1 MKVVHWTW
9 GNTSGMHRAAESICE
24 AEKRLGLDS
33 RLAWTDS
40 PDYQD
45 AIFADVHVGHTF
57 IPAEV
62 WAQRPDLTLVW
73 VAHATPEVVF
83 QSAVEEAKGNRY
95 GHGDPLMLIQYW
107 MQHSDAIVT
116 FWPRHHEIWKSL
128 CDKRTLVKCIPL
140 GVDKLFWND
149 KVPSMGKFVGN
160 PSVLTCENN
169 YVIKWP
175 LDLFVAWPWVQREV
189 HGARLHATNLPQDV
203 HRQFFPLV
211 NRNGSSFSSYISA
224 TRWSHPQ
231 LRNALRSVDYYVGLV
246 RYGDFNRMS
255 LEAAACGTK
264 LISYEGNPYADFW
277 VSEGDQRRL
286 AIQLTDILRGDA
298 EARVDK
304 EPVPDI
310 DETATQMK
318 ALYELLLS
326 ERKQGVYKHFHRPLE
341 AALRDKESWIESMV
355 PVQPLS
361 QCESGQARLDRTI
374 LGNWE

>member
-1 MKVVHWTW
+1 MKITHWTW

-45 AIFADVHVGHTF
+45 ALFADVHVGHTF

-62 WAQRPDLTLVW
+62 WQQRPNLSLIW

-83 QSAVEEAKGNRY
+83 QTTVEEATLKGY

-107 MQHSDAIVT
+107 LQHADAIVT
-116 FWPRHHEIWKSL
+116 FWPRHQAIWKSL
-128 CDKRTLVKCIPL
+128 CDKRTLVECFPL

-149 KVPSMGKFVGN
+149 RVPSQGKFVGN

-169 YVIKWP
+169 YSIKWP
-175 LDLFVAWPWVQREV
+175 LDLFMAWPWVQREV
-189 HGARLHATNLPQDV
+189 HSVRLHATNLPQNV
-203 HRQFFPLV
+203 HRCFFPLV
-211 NRNGSSFSSYISA
+211 NRNGSSFSCYISA
-224 TRWSHPQ
+224 TRFSHME
-231 LRNALRSVDYYVGLV
+231 LRNALNSVDYYVGLV

-255 LEAAACGTK
+255 LEAASCKCKT
-264 LISYEGNPYADFW
+264 ISYEGNPYADFW
-277 VSEGDQRRL
+277 ISEGDQRRIAL
-286 AIQLTDILRGDA
+286 QLTDIFRGDA
-298 EARVDK
+298 VPRADK

-310 DETATQMK
+310 AETGKKMVD
-318 ALYELLLS
+318 LYERLIA
-326 ERKQGVYKHFHRPLE
+326 ERKSGVYSNFHKPLE
-341 AALRDKESWIESMV
+341 AALRDREEWIEGV
-355 PVQPLS
+355 APVQPVS
-361 QCESGQARLDRTI
+361 ECEARETRSDRAI